1 MGKRNPVLYIDDAE
15 SNLLVAKV
23 SLNDIGI
30 PVHCAKSAK
39 EGISNSQAEAYSLIL
54 CDIQLPDAT
63 GFEVLRA
70 IRSIRGI
77 NQFSPVVVFTADIS
91 IENRIAMLEH
101 GFTDFI
107 GKPFKVKAL
116 QQKVEIFLEDIAD
129 LTPDFSY
136 YKQFVSDSQRSELN
150 RAISNDLRQFETKF
164 FLAWGQHDYE
174 SARRQLHH
182 LELLVSNLKLVAMKK
197 LIDDLRTEKAITKQ
211 SSLAAVKLHRHLLHL
226 MENFS

>member
-30 PVHCAKSAK
+30 PMHCAKSAK

-70 IRSIRGI
+70 IRSTRGI
-77 NQFSPVVVFTADIS
+77 NQFSPVVAFTADI
-91 IENRIAMLEH
+91 
-101 GFTDFI
+101 
-107 GKPFKVKAL
+107 
-116 QQKVEIFLEDIAD
+116 
-129 LTPDFSY
+129 
-136 YKQFVSDSQRSELN
+136 
-150 RAISNDLRQFETKF
+150 KF

-182 LELLVSNLKLVAMKK
+182 LELLVSNLKLEAMKK

-211 SSLAAVKLHRHLLHL
+211 SSLAAVKLHRHLLYL